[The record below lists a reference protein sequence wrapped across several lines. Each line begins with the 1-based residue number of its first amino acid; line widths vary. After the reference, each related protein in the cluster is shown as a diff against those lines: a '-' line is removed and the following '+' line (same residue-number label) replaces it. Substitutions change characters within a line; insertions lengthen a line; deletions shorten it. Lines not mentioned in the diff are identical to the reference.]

1 MRNAVRG
8 ATLRPREAQALEA
21 PTKGRG
27 LGQRLGRR
35 PYCVPAPYRRHDFI
49 ATATPR
55 PFDRCSASPLIMPS
69 LKAV

>member
-49 ATATPR
+49 ATATPQT
-55 PFDRCSASPLIMPS
+55 
-69 LKAV
+69 V